1 MDTVL
6 QNRVSGF
13 TYILTNDRQTVL
25 YIGCT
30 SDLAKRVY
38 FHKKRLIPGFSKK
51 YNVHR
56 LVYFEQYPTIE
67 EARKREKSLKG
78 KTRAKKIVLIE
89 VSNPNW
95 IDVENQIPK

>member
-1 MDTVL
+1 MNTAL
-6 QNRVSGF
+6 QSRSSGF

-30 SDLAKRVY
+30 GDLAKRVH

-56 LVYFEQYPTIE
+56 LVYIEQHPTIE
-67 EARKREKSLKG
+67 QARKREKSLKG
-78 KTRAKKIVLIE
+78 KTRAKKIALIE
-89 VSNPNW
+89 AGNPSWN
-95 IDVENQIPK
+95 DLESQIPK